1 MPSKRKTADA
11 EIMEAGLASEA
22 LPKRYAKSASPA
34 KNNANND
41 SEKEPRSPTTTA
53 GKGGRR
59 ASSSGGTKRPASADE
74 KGSKKLK
81 KDEEGHKSDDNTV
94 VKGRKHAA
102 SSRRAKKVEKAGE
115 QTSPKSLKSP
125 QSPKSPK
132 SPKKADIKA
141 EKGDNEAKPKAES
154 KAASGAKSEDS
165 EDSKPSAKKVDESAA
180 QGNNGSSLE
189 LGKGACRCPL
199 ALIGGQPTIQMLIC
213 PTTPP
218 GTLEKGQIYF
228 FYRPKVELKGAHS
241 LDEVQR
247 FKIILL
253 PTGGSAAGKRNRIA
267 VLSRKRLPHIARR
280 ERTWGFVEKATSDVQ
295 ELDEFV
301 KSEIYETKTRG
312 TRHLEAMRPC
322 GEGVYAIVEHN
333 GHTHLAYALAMPE
346 TPSEVQKTFNIESQG
361 SFIFS
366 VKNPDSPSPPWA
378 GLSGKSMASFPAQYM
393 DLFRNRRFVPVNPA
407 SFLDSDHAE
416 FLLIGANEDVAGELG
431 EAGQELMQDEE
442 DEHKDVVKLQDDKVF
457 QDLQL
462 EKSEFKAE
470 PLFGDWA

>member
-11 EIMEAGLASEA
+11 EIIEAGLASEA
-22 LPKRYAKSASPA
+22 LPKRHAKSASPT

-41 SEKEPRSPTTTA
+41 SENEPKSPTITA

-81 KDEEGHKSDDNTV
+81 KDEEGHTSDDDAV
-94 VKGRKHAA
+94 VKGRQRAG
-102 SSRRAKKVEKAGE
+102 SGRRAKKDEKAGE

-132 SPKKADIKA
+132 SPKKAGVKA
-141 EKGDNEAKPKAES
+141 EKGDKEAKPKAES
-154 KAASGAKSEDS
+154 KATSGAKSEDL
-165 EDSKPSAKKVDESAA
+165 EDSKPSANKVEETAA

-189 LGKGACRCPL
+189 LGK
-199 ALIGGQPTIQMLIC
+199 
-213 PTTPP
+213 

-228 FYRPKVELKGAHS
+228 FYRPKVELKEAHS
-241 LDEVQR
+241 LGEVQR

-393 DLFRNRRFVPVNPA
+393 DLFGNRRFVPVNPA
-407 SFLDSDHAE
+407 SFLDYDHAE